1 MPLQFWAS
9 DSLITAAGM
18 QPASVVTRCL
28 RTGKWNRLRYRRQA
42 LNHGAMPVHERL
54 DCLKCPSLCCRMAGY
69 VRVSRDDIRRLAKF
83 LDLSAAEFE
92 KRHIVETTRKG
103 EKRIKQGFKTCQ
115 FLTGDRLC
123 GVYEARPHDCR
134 GYVCWNQD
142 DETVYDYA
150 AFLQTDV
157 ARLRDHEKDIKK

>member
-1 MPLQFWAS
+1 MHRDANPLKHA
-9 DSLITAAGM
+9 
-18 QPASVVTRCL
+18 
-28 RTGKWNRLRYRRQA
+28 
-42 LNHGAMPVHERL
+42 AMPAHERL

-83 LDLSAAEFE
+83 LNLSVAEFE

-115 FLTGDRLC
+115 FLSEDRLC
-123 GVYEARPHDCR
+123 SVYEARPHDCR
-134 GYVCWNQD
+134 GYVCWNQE

-150 AFLQTDV
+150 AFLQKGV
-157 ARLRDHEKDIKK
+157 SHLRDVEKDVKK